1 MWVPAVEYVKPKRKR
16 ARKRRPWAATEVL
29 AWRKKPVWACFAAH
43 SCLLSATR
51 VRSLG
56 LLLGQYGRMAC
67 RHPHSPPPEL
77 PLSGMQH
84 RNQLPGIEAIFLCEV
99 TTVGKCF
106 QSLFSEKGK
115 KLKFQ
120 GCHSPPEMSY
130 YDFPLIFFSVCYG
143 NQFQATPAIQ
153 VRKWSDPTPEHRLS
167 LSLAS

>member
-1 MWVPAVEYVKPKRKR
+1 MGCHRSAS
-16 ARKRRPWAATEVL
+16 L
-29 AWRKKPVWACFAAH
+29 AEKA
-43 SCLLSATR
+43 
-51 VRSLG
+51 SLG
-56 LLLGQYGRMAC
+56 LFCGPLL
-67 RHPHSPPPEL
+67 SPFGHTCEITRPSLRPVWEGGL
-77 PLSGMQH
+77 PASPLSPQEPPLSGMQH